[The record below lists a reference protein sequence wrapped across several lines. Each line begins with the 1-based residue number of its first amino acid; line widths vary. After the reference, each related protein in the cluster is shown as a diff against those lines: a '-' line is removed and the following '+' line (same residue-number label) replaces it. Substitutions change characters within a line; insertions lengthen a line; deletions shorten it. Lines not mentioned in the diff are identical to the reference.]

1 MSDSD
6 DSVIVSGLTKIYPGK
21 IAVDNISFTLQSGC
35 ITGFLGP
42 NGAGKTTTMKI
53 LAGIISPSSGDAV
66 ICGRRLSTE
75 TAEIKKITGY
85 LPETNPLYGEMR
97 VNEYL
102 RFRARLKGLRGAE
115 VKNAVNKVIED
126 CFISDF
132 QKTPIR
138 NLSKGMRQ
146 RVGIADALLHNPK
159 FLIFDEPTIGLDPNQ
174 VREIRAL
181 LKQHA
186 RDKIIFFSSHILGE
200 VESICDNVIII
211 NRGTIVAQGTTRDI
225 SSSFRLSNR
234 IRVQVVGSAQDLKND
249 IEKINGVRS
258 IVLNTKG
265 NTTTLLV
272 DLTDKIDIR
281 AEIYKA
287 CVERQ
292 LTMTELSFEHL
303 SLEEIFTMVTR

>member
-1 MSDSD
+1 MNDT
-6 DSVIVSGLTKIYPGK
+6 VVVKGLTKIYPGK
-21 IAVDNISFTLQSGC
+21 LAVDDISFTLQSGC

-42 NGAGKTTTMKI
+42 NGAGKTTTMKM
-53 LAGIISPSSGDAV
+53 LAGIISPTSGDAEV
-66 ICGRRLSTE
+66 CGCRLLTE
-75 TAEIKKITGY
+75 TTKIKKVTGY

-102 RFRARLKGLRGAE
+102 VFRARLKGLRGAG
-115 VKNAVNKVIED
+115 VKNAVNKVVED

-132 QKTPIR
+132 QKMPIR

-146 RVGIADALLHNPK
+146 RVGIADALLHGPK

-174 VREIRAL
+174 VREIRTL

-186 RDKIIFFSSHILGE
+186 RDKIMFFSSHILGE

-225 SSSFRLSNR
+225 SSSLRLSNR
-234 IRVQVVGSAQDLKND
+234 IRVQVVGSAQGLKD
-249 IEKINGVRS
+249 DVEKIEGVRS

-265 NTTTLLV
+265 NMTTLLI
-272 DLTDKIDIR
+272 DLTGKIDIR

-287 CVERQ
+287 CVNRQ
-292 LTMTELSFEHL
+292 LTMTELSFERL